1 MAGLLLAIESGSE
14 SADRSR
20 RGTSGGRRSGG
31 GTASRAAGRRGAT
44 VVHVDDDRLTILGAG
59 LTTRGR
65 LVSLLRTEG
74 HDLAVG
80 LIGAEAD
87 EVIADGLGAT
97 IGETE
102 VIFFGA
108 ESIGVTGDDHL
119 GALDAGGDGID
130 RLIFTGATSGVLVD
144 LAAGTAT
151 GMTMSSPR

>member
-31 GTASRAAGRRGAT
+31 GTASWAAGRRGAT

-74 HDLAVG
+74 HDFAVG
-80 LIGAEAD
+80 LVGADTD

-102 VIFFGA
+102 VVLFSA
-108 ESIGVTGDDHL
+108 ESVGVAGDDHL
-119 GALDAGGDGID
+119 GALDAGGDGVE
-130 RLIFTGATSGVLVD
+130 LATLGGETL
-144 LAAGTAT
+144 
-151 GMTMSSPR
+151 